1 MPVHTITSPVH
12 RRRTPLTAAVLA
24 ALTALSGCAS
34 AGGGDGAAAAPA
46 SGDDYPVTV
55 RSCGRDTTV
64 DAAPERAVTINQ
76 GATEVL
82 LALGLEDRM
91 VGTAYLD
98 DAVADRWAKAYAS
111 VLVLSEAYPDT
122 ETLLAAEPDFVY
134 GSYASAFDGDA
145 AGSQDDLQD
154 LGIASYLSP
163 FSCGEG
169 NESASVGADGVTF
182 DDVWGE
188 LRAVG
193 TLFGAADRAE
203 QLIADQ
209 RASLEDDAVRSAG
222 EGLQVFWFD
231 SGDATPFAGA
241 GDGAPQLLIDAVGA
255 TNVFADEPGNW
266 FDASWEPV
274 LAADP
279 DVIVLAE
286 ASWSTAQDKIDY
298 LTRDPALRDLTA
310 VREQR
315 FVTLPFSETTPGV
328 RNADAA
334 VSLAEQITVLGL

>member
-1 MPVHTITSPVH
+1 MPVHTITSPVR

-34 AGGGDGAAAAPA
+34 AGGGGDAAAASPSGGDFPA
-46 SGDDYPVTV
+46 TV
-55 RSCGRDTTV
+55 ESCGRDTTV
-64 DAAPERAVTINQ
+64 DAAPERAVTMNQ
-76 GATEVL
+76 GATEVM

-98 DAVADRWAKAYAS
+98 DAVAAPWADAYAS
-111 VLVLSEAYPDT
+111 VPVLSKEYPDT
-122 ETLLAAEPDFVY
+122 ETLLEAEPDFVY

-145 AGSQDDLQD
+145 AGPPDDLAD

-193 TLFGAADRAE
+193 TLFGVGDEAE
-203 QLIADQ
+203 RLIADQ
-209 RASLEDDAVRSAG
+209 RAALEDDAVRSAG
-222 EGLQVFWFD
+222 DGLLVFWFD
-231 SGDATPFAGA
+231 SGDATPYAGA

-255 TNVFADEPGNW
+255 TNVFAAEPGNW

-274 LAADP
+274 LEADP

-286 ASWSTAQDKIDY
+286 ASWSTAQEEIDY
-298 LTRDPALRDLTA
+298 LANDPALRDLTA
-310 VREQR
+310 VREKR
-315 FVTLPFSETTPGV
+315 FVALPFSETTPGV

-334 VSLAEQITVLGL
+334 VSLAEQITALGL